1 MELRLVEIESESTP
15 APSEPGWGV
24 ATGAVAAVAAE
35 PLAEEPDRYLSAAK
49 REYDSGHIEQPLWVR
64 AASQAGADEA
74 AVLAAYLRARATA
87 LRLADRDPQ
96 APLARERTPGSPA
109 GDPGLPSA
117 PDPATASTGAVTPR
131 QRRGFGSLP
140 LTWKLAAAGGC
151 AAVVAFTALQWG
163 SSDDSAAS
171 LAAAPVRAVP
181 AGAAAA
187 VGADPLKSPPV
198 PAMDVVAAT
207 EAQKRAE
214 RAAKVREF
222 ASAGNWNVLVL
233 HAADWTR
240 REEAN
245 ADAWKYLSL
254 GYVNLR
260 QVDDA
265 LAAAEKA
272 AQLAPTRGDLWA
284 NLGRVEQAAGRPDR
298 ALHAYE
304 QAVAIDAQD
313 VASLVQI
320 GRLYAEL
327 GRLPQAR
334 SAFDRALALS
344 PDDIDARCGEMR
356 LAQKQGRAKDA
367 ENGGR
372 ELRRGER
379 ECGAGESVPAG
390 TSVALSAAVVKPG
403 PGTQR

>member
-1 MELRLVEIESESTP
+1 MRGPT
-15 APSEPGWGV
+15 GV
-24 ATGAVAAVAAE
+24 GV
-35 PLAEEPDRYLSAAK
+35 
-49 REYDSGHIEQPLWVR
+49 
-64 AASQAGADEA
+64 
-74 AVLAAYLRARATA
+74 
-87 LRLADRDPQ
+87 
-96 APLARERTPGSPA
+96 
-109 GDPGLPSA
+109 
-117 PDPATASTGAVTPR
+117 
-131 QRRGFGSLP
+131 
-140 LTWKLAAAGGC
+140 
-151 AAVVAFTALQWG
+151 
-163 SSDDSAAS
+163 
-171 LAAAPVRAVP
+171 
-181 AGAAAA
+181 
-187 VGADPLKSPPV
+187 
-198 PAMDVVAAT
+198 
-207 EAQKRAE
+207 
-214 RAAKVREF
+214 
-222 ASAGNWNVLVL
+222 
-233 HAADWTR
+233 
-240 REEAN
+240 
-245 ADAWKYLSL
+245 
-254 GYVNLR
+254 
-260 QVDDA
+260 
-265 LAAAEKA
+265 
-272 AQLAPTRGDLWA
+272 
-284 NLGRVEQAAGRPDR
+284 LGRVEQAAGRPDR